1 MNVEEQNSF
10 MDEAGQA
17 IRKRYTPSYEDPS
30 TQDQFPVE
38 SQICHPPQMMLI
50 SAQIEP
56 VTLQNTLFIHQP
68 R

>member
-17 IRKRYTPSYEDPS
+17 IRKRYTPSYVDPS

-38 SQICHPPQMMLI
+38 SQICHPPYMMLI
-50 SAQIEP
+50 SAGT
-56 VTLQNTLFIHQP
+56 VTLQNILFIHQP
-68 R
+68 H